1 MPQNPPR
8 FFAPRYFAPGY
19 WGGEQVEGSVSAALM
34 GSSAM
39 TAVLTGVQNGFTGGY
54 LWRRKYHPIQ
64 LAQPVPAFMSARLAG
79 GSWVT
84 VKAKATAAIAGKL
97 SGQGQ
102 AQAGIF
108 AVAPLS
114 GAMQGAGSMAGTG
127 LAYDAWAQARKEE
140 EFWLIA
146 A

>member
-54 LWRRKYHPIQ
+54 LWHRKYHPIR
-64 LAQPVPAFMSARLAG
+64 LAQPIPAYIGARLSG
-79 GSWVT
+79 GSWVE
-84 VKAKATAAIAGKL
+84 ARSKATAAIAARLNGL
-97 SGQGQ
+97 S
-102 AQAGIF
+102 QAGAGIS
-108 AVAPLS
+108 ATAALA
-114 GAMQGAGSMAGTG
+114 GAIQGAGAMAGAG
-127 LAYDAWAQARKEE
+127 IVYDVWAKAREE
-140 EFWLIA
+140 DEFWLIA